1 VTARIVDIPFAE
13 YLAHPAFG
21 SSDLRAFRIGP
32 PARVTWGKANRTES
46 THAMKFGTGTHCRM
60 LTRALFE
67 RELFD
72 RTYIVRPQDDRGN
85 FRTKVG
91 KAWRDEQ
98 LAAGRVI
105 LTAEEL
111 DGLRGASDSAA
122 AKVGECLDLSNAE
135 KSIFWEADGIQC
147 KCRPDWFRDG
157 EAVYDLKVTHMADKP
172 FRALMFGAYNAGWTH
187 QLAHNRAGLAAAG
200 VTVKVGRLVVVSPNA
215 PHFAHLLE
223 VSENDL
229 DFLELDNANTRK
241 GMAACVR
248 ANHWPGTPDKWQQL
262 ELPASAAFTETDL
275 EGAEEAL
282 PL

>member
-1 VTARIVDIPFAE
+1 MNARIVDIPFSE

-32 PARVTWGKANRTES
+32 PAMVQWKRANRHED
-46 THAMKFGTGTHCRM
+46 TGATVLGRAAHCAV
-60 LTRALFE
+60 LTPSLFHSEFVYRPTDE
-67 RELFD
+67 RGD
-72 RTYIVRPQDDRGN
+72 
-85 FRTKVG
+85 FRTKAG

-98 LAAGRVI
+98 TATI
-105 LTAEEL
+105 LTDEDRQTIAGVVQAIRSKRIEVIRCEQSVFWMCSES
-111 DGLRGASDSAA
+111 GLA
-122 AKVGECLDLSNAE
+122 
-135 KSIFWEADGIQC
+135 C
-147 KCRPDWFRDG
+147 KGRPDWFDG
-157 EAVYDLKVTHMADKP
+157 DAVYDLKVSMAADKP
-172 FRALMFGAYNAGWTH
+172 FRSLMFHAYNAGWTH

-200 VTVKVGRLVVVSPNA
+200 VNVKVGRLVVVSPNA

-248 ANHWPGTPDKWQQL
+248 ANHWPGTPDKWQTI
-262 ELPASAAFTETDL
+262 ELPASAAFTESDL

>member
-1 VTARIVDIPFAE
+1 MTARIVDIPFSE

-32 PARVTWGKANRTES
+32 PAMVQWKRANRHDDTAA
-46 THAMKFGTGTHCRM
+46 TVLGRAAHCAV
-60 LTRALFE
+60 LTPNLFHSEFVYRPADE
-67 RELFD
+67 RGD
-72 RTYIVRPQDDRGN
+72 
-85 FRTKVG
+85 FRTKAG

-98 LAAGRVI
+98 KATI
-105 LTAEEL
+105 LTDEDRQTIAGVVQAIRSKRIEVIRCEQSVFWTCSES
-111 DGLRGASDSAA
+111 GLA
-122 AKVGECLDLSNAE
+122 
-135 KSIFWEADGIQC
+135 C
-147 KCRPDWFRDG
+147 KGRPDWFDT
-157 EAVYDLKVTHMADKP
+157 EAVYDLKVSMAADKP
-172 FRALMFGAYNAGWTH
+172 FRSLMFHVYNAGWTH

-200 VTVKVGRLVVVSPNA
+200 VNVKVGRLVIVSPNA

-248 ANHWPGTPDKWQQL
+248 ANHWPGTPDKWQTI
-262 ELPASAAFTETDL
+262 ELPASAAFTESDL